1 MTVLVTGAA
10 GFLGSHVI
18 ELLRE
23 RGERPR
29 VLVRPGDA
37 LTERAGG
44 DLDIRSADVGDRAAL
59 EAAVSGVDRI
69 IHCAA
74 RTGPWGPA
82 AEYENTNVRALK
94 TLVEVA
100 VAAGVRRLVHVSSI
114 TVHGTDVR
122 GEADETAPLKAES
135 DPYSR
140 SKVAAERLLE
150 RMSQDDAAPVAI
162 VRPGLIYGPR
172 DTNSFAR
179 FARLI
184 ERGKMP
190 IIGSGHNHVPLIYV
204 TDVARA
210 LLLVSEADHA
220 AGRAYLLVNDERVT
234 QVDYFTAIA
243 GQLGVKPPRVHI
255 PYRLAL
261 ALGAAAEAAGHLAR
275 MQQAPP
281 IMRFGLQQIGGEN
294 RFLISRARSELG
306 FCPQV
311 SLADGVRQSIAWYR
325 AQARC

>member
-1 MTVLVTGAA
+1 
-10 GFLGSHVI
+10 
-18 ELLRE
+18 
-23 RGERPR
+23 

-37 LTERAGG
+37 IPELTGR
-44 DLDIRSADVGDRAAL
+44 DLDIRSADVGDRAAV
-59 EAAVSGVDRI
+59 AAAAAGVDRV

-74 RTGPWGPA
+74 RTGPWGPE
-82 AEYENTNVRALK
+82 AEYENTNVRALEM
-94 TLVEVA
+94 LVEVA
-100 VAAGVRRLVHVSSI
+100 LAAGVRRLVHVSSI

-122 GEADETAPLKAES
+122 GEADETAPLRAES

-150 RMSQDDAAPVAI
+150 RMIQEQGAPVAI

-190 IIGSGHNHVPLIYV
+190 IIGSGHNQVPLIYV
-204 TDVARA
+204 TDVAQA
-210 LLLVSEADHA
+210 VLLASEVDHA
-220 AGRAYLLVNDERVT
+220 VGRAYLLVNDERVT

-243 GQLGVKPPRVHI
+243 GQLGVKPPRVRI

-261 ALGAAAEAAGHLAR
+261 ALGATAEGVGHLAR

-281 IMRFGLQQIGGEN
+281 IMRFGLQQIAGEN
-294 RFLISRARSELG
+294 RFVISRARSELG
-306 FCPQV
+306 FCPRV

-325 AQARC
+325 SQARW

>member
-1 MTVLVTGAA
+1 
-10 GFLGSHVI
+10 
-18 ELLRE
+18 
-23 RGERPR
+23 
-29 VLVRPGDA
+29 
-37 LTERAGG
+37 
-44 DLDIRSADVGDRAAL
+44 VGDRAAL
-59 EAAVSGVDRI
+59 EAAVSGVDRV

-94 TLVEVA
+94 MLVEVA

-150 RMSQDDAAPVAI
+150 RMIQEHGAPVAI

-172 DTNSFAR
+172 DTNSFGR

-184 ERGKMP
+184 EQGKMP
-190 IIGSGHNHVPLIYV
+190 IIGSGHNRVPLIYV

-210 LLLVSEADHA
+210 LLLASEVDHA
-220 AGRAYLLVNDERVT
+220 VGRTYLVVNDERVT
-234 QVDYFTAIA
+234 QVDYLAAIA
-243 GQLGVKPPRVHI
+243 RQLGAEPPRVHI

-306 FCPQV
+306 FCPHV

-325 AQARC
+325 AEARC

>member
-1 MTVLVTGAA
+1 
-10 GFLGSHVI
+10 
-18 ELLRE
+18 
-23 RGERPR
+23 
-29 VLVRPGDA
+29 
-37 LTERAGG
+37 
-44 DLDIRSADVGDRAAL
+44 
-59 EAAVSGVDRI
+59 
-69 IHCAA
+69 
-74 RTGPWGPA
+74 
-82 AEYENTNVRALK
+82 
-94 TLVEVA
+94 
-100 VAAGVRRLVHVSSI
+100 
-114 TVHGTDVR
+114 
-122 GEADETAPLKAES
+122 
-135 DPYSR
+135 
-140 SKVAAERLLE
+140 VAAELLLE
-150 RMSQDDAAPVAI
+150 RMIQDEAAPVAI

-184 ERGKMP
+184 EQGRMP

-210 LLLVSEADHA
+210 LLLASEADHA

-234 QVDYFTAIA
+234 QVDYFSAIA
-243 GQLGVKPPRVHI
+243 RQLGVKPPRVHI

-294 RFLISRARSELG
+294 RFLVSRARSELG
-306 FCPQV
+306 FCPHV

-325 AQARC
+325 AEARC